1 MPLDFSASRSPVD
14 PNDLVFGINIIRQ
27 SPLGVTPM
35 VVVLT
40 PDLDNAT
47 GTSIATTPSGR
58 AYQPRY
64 SELVVEWSI
73 SPLGY
78 TFDKIDRP
86 AAYQVTEQRFGPM
99 VEYVMRT
106 PALYEVVCTLTDP
119 TTGLQG
125 VQRMTFNPA
134 DPSTVF
140 TAANTWVVDANDVGL
155 PSEFPGSTVVTTLN
169 EAMDGVRNNADRTA
183 PCKIVCLRGQ
193 TYSTSRNS
201 FTPNTSVGSPSVHV
215 VAAGTGAAPI
225 LNISGGITHDTSVTP
240 ASAVE
245 HVWQGVVMQGTYDP
259 ESTNG
264 PANNGAVTIGYNI
277 RRNHPEVTLFD
288 DFEMNGFHQYFA
300 SIDIGSGDP
309 ITDAPCIYMNDSRFT
324 GYYYYTTIGNY
335 SDFMMAGTF
344 WGSDTNAWWGNTIL
358 KYGTRF
364 SRMGNLCLHNSDV
377 FTILSPSGN
386 QGLFRTAN
394 EGVADDTKVQITGSK
409 LVGGSQS
416 FLNSVVTGNDAPEAD
431 FLIDRCMVLLSSEA
445 NKGVITSRGAFTMR
459 SCFVIAPDL
468 TYTGTGGLQSLIEL
482 ASPDVPS
489 GQLDAP
495 VKVYSNTLVCLRSTA
510 PTFINNASGFTNVF
524 IGNNVTLTAAQ
535 AASADYDLTEL
546 WGTPILIGLRS
557 NSDPA
562 AAKDAGTTPAINSA
576 ALARPVLNTSV
587 DDITG
592 SVASGQVAYAM
603 FDGSLNPGIRGAL
616 GA

>member
-1 MPLDFSASRSPVD
+1 MAFDLTFNVGSD
-14 PNDLVFGINIIRQ
+14 PNDLVFTLTTLRQ
-27 SPLGVTPM
+27 SPLGVAPM
-35 VVVLT
+35 MVALT
-40 PDLDNAT
+40 PDLDNVT

-58 AYQPRY
+58 AYQPRFTD
-64 SELVVEWSI
+64 LDVAWTVT
-73 SPLGY
+73 PLGY
-78 TFDKIDRP
+78 TFQKIDRP
-86 AAYQVTEQRFGPM
+86 AAYQIAEDRFGPM
-99 VEYVMRT
+99 VEYVFRT
-106 PALYEVVCTLTDP
+106 SGNYEIACTLTDP

-125 VQRMTFNPA
+125 VVRQNVTVA

-140 TAANTWVVDANDVGL
+140 TAANTWVVDVNDVGSPDF
-155 PSEFPGSTVVTTLN
+155 PSANVVTTLN
-169 EAMDGVRNNADRTA
+169 EAMDGVRNNADRTV

-225 LNISGGITHDTSVTP
+225 LSISGGITHDTSVTP

-259 ESTNG
+259 ESTSG
-264 PANNGAVTIGYNI
+264 PASNGAVTIGYNI

-300 SIDIGSGDP
+300 AIDIGSGDP
-309 ITDAPCIYMNDSRFT
+309 ITDAPPVYMNDSRFT

-335 SDFMMAGTF
+335 SDFMMEGTF
-344 WGSDTNAWWGNTIL
+344 WGSDTNAWWGDTIQ

-364 SRMGNLCLHNSDV
+364 SRIGNLLMGNSDV
-377 FTILSPSGN
+377 FTILSPDSTIN

-394 EGVADDTKVQITGSK
+394 EGRPDDTKVQMTGSK

-416 FLNSVVTGNDAPEAD
+416 FLNSVVTGNQAPEAD

-482 ASPDVPS
+482 ASPDVPA
-489 GQLDAP
+489 GQFDAP
-495 VKVYSNTLVCLRSTA
+495 VKVYSNTLVSLRSSA
-510 PTFINNASGFTNVF
+510 PTFINNASGFTNAF

-557 NSDPA
+557 NSNPA
-562 AAKDAGTTPAINSA
+562 AAKDAGTTPATNSA
-576 ALARPVLNTSV
+576 ALARPVLNSTV

-603 FDGSLNPGIRGAL
+603 FDGSINPGIRGAL